1 MSTNGIDGDGIG
13 RLILYDGVDFT
24 GESKTIMES
33 LPTAIDILGGGKKIQ
48 SVVVKGNPWLVY
60 PEEQMKV
67 SAFLY
72 KANAI

>member
-48 SVVVKGNPWLVY
+48 SIVVKGNPWLVY

-67 SAFLY
+67 STFLY